1 MKVKLNGTKYKIK
14 TSSLLTVRE
23 HIEFFEREHQDLITY
38 LSIITGLGFAEV
50 QKCKISDRTI
60 NQLSAY
66 IQKVYPFEHFWN
78 LKKPQTGII
87 FHDIFHELDSLDW
100 NTLGVRHALEQKQE
114 KENNITKLAIYTLA
128 VMLSIDND
136 YDNDVTEMIYNELLD
151 MPYPHV
157 LHCSAFFF
165 RKLQNGRKKDRKSF
179 KWLRKV
185 LRISTVTS

>member
-1 MKVKLNGTKYKIK
+1 MKVKLNDKKYRIK

-23 HIEFFEREHQDLITY
+23 HIEFFEQESQNLITY
-38 LSIITGLGFAEV
+38 LSIITGLKFAEI
-50 QKCKISDRTI
+50 QKCKISDSTI

-78 LKKPQTGII
+78 LKKPSTGMI
-87 FHDIFHELDSLDW
+87 FHDTYYDFNFFDW

-157 LHCSAFFF
+157 LHCSAFFLK
-165 RKLQNGRKKDRKSF
+165 KLQRGRKKEWKLF